1 MWILTSTMRYLWYQT
16 VLSPV
21 GNRNSVYF
29 TNEPL
34 SSPSNWVITNQL
46 KKEYL
51 SELKGREEDLTECF
65 ELDFAHMWCGLGV
78 LLCTNQK
85 EYINVAHYGVYKL
98 ILVTRQDLKLL
109 KGNLRNI
116 LFI

>member
-1 MWILTSTMRYLWYQT
+1 MDLDLYNEVPMMQT
-16 VLSPV
+16 ALYPV

-29 TNEPL
+29 TNESL
-34 SSPSNWVITNQL
+34 SSPSNWVITTQL

-65 ELDFAHMWCGLGV
+65 AFDFAHILDYHMLFGLGD

-85 EYINVAHYGVYKL
+85 EHIAVAHCGVYK
-98 ILVTRQDLKLL
+98 LVTRQD
-109 KGNLRNI
+109 
-116 LFI
+116 F